1 MLCVVFFL
9 IFPCITV
16 FLFTCRGVGSACT
29 VKPTHIRFVSSSEEG
44 SPKKGPTHI
53 RFVSSSEEESPN
65 GPNGDET
72 RNRDDE
78 NDDDQT

>member
-1 MLCVVFFL
+1 MFL
-9 IFPCITV
+9 YCLLVLYDYWFSHSYAAWADGADDG
-16 FLFTCRGVGSACT
+16 RNRDG
-29 VKPTHIRFVSSSEEG
+29 
-44 SPKKGPTHI
+44 
-53 RFVSSSEEESPN
+53 EESDGGRNRDDKTN